1 MLTTLCPLLAS
12 LLPADDPIQVLF
24 LGDRGHHQPA
34 ARFAELAPVLARRG
48 IELAYTEDVTH
59 LSDAGLAPYDVL
71 LVYANIDEL
80 DPAGE
85 RALLDFVARGKGLV
99 ALHCASYCFRNS
111 EAWIE
116 LVGAQFQSHGTGTFH
131 TTVVDHRHPITRGYL
146 AFESWDE
153 TYVHTRHNPD
163 RSVLEVRADERGTE
177 PYTWT
182 REAGAARVFY
192 TAWGHDE
199 RTWTN
204 EGFQDLV
211 ERGIRWVAGR
221 SSASPLPEAS
231 FVPARIPNYLAGAD
245 EARMQEPFAPAESLE
260 LAATAAGVRLELFA
274 AEPLIHSPLALA
286 WDERGRLYVSESLD
300 YPNELRPEGE
310 GRDRIVRLED
320 TDGDGRADSATTFAD
335 GLSLPTSL
343 LASAGGLIVHQ
354 PPVTL
359 FLRDHDGDGAADE
372 RRVLLEGWGTGDT
385 HAGPSNLR
393 YGLDNW
399 IWGTVG
405 YSAFRGKVGGERHA
419 FGQAVYRFRP
429 DGSRLEVLCSTSN
442 NTWGLGISETG
453 EVFTS
458 TANNDQIDYLGIPN
472 RHYEAVSGWH
482 GNGWAFI
489 GDYRKFHPITDSVRQ
504 VDWHDGFTSAAGAA
518 LYTARAYPESYWN
531 AVALICEPTGHLV
544 HRSRLERS
552 GAGYVA
558 RDGLNLY
565 ASRDEW
571 SAPIAAEVGPDGAVW
586 VIDWYSYVVQHN
598 PTPRGFETGRGNAYV
613 TPHRDR
619 EHARIYRLAHR
630 DAPPAP
636 GRDLAR
642 ASAAQLVAT
651 LDDDNLLWRLQA
663 QRLLVERRERDVA
676 RSLVE
681 RLAAPRLDGIGSDPG
696 AIHALWTLHGLGAL
710 GPEAADAEALAAA
723 RSALA
728 HPAAPVRANAAR
740 VLAGDAPSTAR
751 LFERLADGDEIVVR
765 EALLALAGA
774 PPDEQVGAE
783 IFELLGDPSFAG
795 DRWRVDAATAA
806 AARHDAGFLGAAL
819 RATPAEAQ
827 AAAEPEP
834 ENLLPNPSFELA
846 RDGRPQGWSPRTYGG
861 RAQHEWVAGEGRLGS
876 ACLKIASAS
885 GSDTSWFT
893 DVAVDPRGKYRLS
906 GWVRTAGVRG
916 AMGGL
921 FNVHQLGQ
929 TVTPSVSGDSDWRA
943 VEVVFDADG
952 RERLSLNCLF
962 GGWGTSTGT
971 AWYDD
976 VRLERVRDDAQ
987 LARLGEVRGQV
998 LATVTRHYASRGPV
1012 ESLAGTLTRLEGAD
1026 PLIAGFVLS
1035 GLVAGWPEASVP
1047 VLASE
1052 HLAAILRLAESL
1064 PTGAAAE
1071 LCTLA
1076 RRFGL
1081 DEATASARERI
1092 ARSLAGEARD
1102 GARPTA
1108 QRLAAARALLALE
1121 PVEASWTALAGE
1133 LSPAA
1138 EPDWNLGLVAA
1149 LGEGDDARIAPLL
1162 LARWPSLTADSARA
1176 VVALCLRRAP
1186 WTVAL
1191 LDAVERGAI
1200 NRASLSAQ
1208 DWQRLERSPDPAIA
1222 ERARALSAAVGRPT
1236 SASRSQVFQ
1245 RLEALAGEAGDA
1257 ARGRVVFQETCLV
1270 CHTFAG
1276 EGGVVGPA
1284 LDGVGAR
1291 GKADILLEIVDPNR
1305 SLEANYQ
1312 LWVVRTLDGEI
1323 LTGRIASETRTSFE
1337 LLDSEGRR
1345 TVVER
1350 ADVEAMVAQS
1360 ISIMP
1365 EGLVDELPPADVRDL
1380 LQYLVQGTGER

>member
-1 MLTTLCPLLAS
+1 MLSTLCALFAALP
-12 LLPADDPIQVLF
+12 PADEPIRVLF

-34 ARFAELAPVLARRG
+34 ARFAELAPELARRG
-48 IELAYTEDVTH
+48 IELEYTEDVAR
-59 LSDAGLAPYDVL
+59 LSAAGLGPYDVL
-71 LVYANIDEL
+71 AVYANIDEL
-80 DPAGE
+80 APAGE
-85 RALLDFVARGKGLV
+85 RALLDFVAGGKGLV

-111 EAWIE
+111 DAWIE
-116 LVGAQFQSHGTGTFH
+116 LVGAQFQSHGTGVFATK
-131 TTVVDHRHPITRGYL
+131 VVDFAHPITRGYL

-163 RSVLEVRADERGTE
+163 RRVLEVREDERGQE
-177 PYTWT
+177 PWTWT
-182 REAGAARVFY
+182 REHGAGRVFY

-204 EGFQDLV
+204 EGFQELV
-211 ERGIRWVAGR
+211 ERGIRWAAGR
-221 SSASPLPEAS
+221 SRPTPLPEPT

-245 EARMQEPFAPAESLE
+245 EARMQEPFAPAESAQ
-260 LAATAAGVRLELFA
+260 LAATAPGVRLELFA
-274 AEPLIHSPLALA
+274 AEPLIHSPLAMA
-286 WDERGRLYVSESLD
+286 WDERGRLFVSESVD

-310 GRDRIVRLED
+310 GRDRIMRLAD

-343 LASAGGLIVHQ
+343 LWCNGGLIVHQ
-354 PPVTL
+354 PPRTL
-359 FLRDHDGDGAADE
+359 FLRDHDGDGVADE

-393 YGLDNW
+393 YGFDNW

-405 YSAFRGKVGGERHA
+405 YSAFRGTVGGERHA

-442 NTWGLGISETG
+442 NTWGLGLSETG

-458 TANNDQIDYLGIPN
+458 TANNDQIDYLAIPN
-472 RHYEAVSGWH
+472 RHYESVAGWH

-489 GDYRKFHPITDSVRQ
+489 GDYREFHPITDSVRQ
-504 VDWHDGFTSAAGAA
+504 VDWHDRFTAAAGAA

-531 AVALICEPTGHLV
+531 AVALVCEPTGHLV

-558 RDGLNLY
+558 RDGRNLY

-586 VIDWYSYVVQHN
+586 VLDWYSYVVQHN
-598 PTPRGFETGRGNAYV
+598 PTPRGFETGRGSAYV

-630 DAPPAP
+630 DAPAVAP
-636 GRDLAR
+636 RDLSR
-642 ASAAQLVAT
+642 ASAAELVAT
-651 LDDDNLLWRLQA
+651 LDDDNLLWRMHA
-663 QRLLVERRERDVA
+663 QRLLVERGEHDVA
-676 RSLVE
+676 PALVE

-710 GPEAADAEALAAA
+710 GPEAPDAEALAAA
-723 RSALA
+723 RAALE
-728 HPAAPVRANAAR
+728 HPAAAVRANAAR

-751 LFERLADGDEIVVR
+751 LVERLADRDEIVVR
-765 EALLALAGA
+765 EALLALAVA
-774 PPDEQVGAE
+774 PPDEALGARV
-783 IFELLGDPSFAG
+783 FELLGDPAFAA
-795 DRWRVDAATAA
+795 DRWRVEAATAA

-827 AAAEPEP
+827 AAADPEP

-846 RDGRPQGWSPRTYGG
+846 RDGRPEGWSPRTYGG
-861 RAQHEWVAGEGRLGS
+861 RAEHAWAAGEGRFGS
-876 ACLKIASAS
+876 ACLEIRSEA

-893 DVAVDPRGKYRLS
+893 DVEVDPRGTYRLA

-921 FNVHQLGQ
+921 FNVHLLGQ
-929 TVTPSVSGDSDWRA
+929 TVTPGVSGDSDWRE
-943 VEVVFDADG
+943 VEVVFDAEG
-952 RERLSLNCLF
+952 RERVSLNCLF

-987 LARLGEVRGQV
+987 LARLGEVRGQA
-998 LATVTRHYASRGPV
+998 LASVTRHYASRGPTDSV
-1012 ESLAGTLTRLEGAD
+1012 AHTLARLEGAD
-1026 PLIAGFVLS
+1026 PGIAGFVLS
-1035 GLVAGWPEASVP
+1035 GLVAGWPQGATP
-1047 VLASE
+1047 VLDSE
-1052 HLAAILRLAESL
+1052 HIAAILRLSERL
-1064 PTGAAAE
+1064 PAAAAAD

-1081 DEATASARERI
+1081 EDATADARRRVSAT
-1092 ARSLAGEARD
+1092 LARD
-1102 GARPTA
+1102 VADPDRPA
-1108 QRLAAARALLALE
+1108 AARLAAARALIALE
-1121 PVEASWTALAGE
+1121 PVEASWAALARE

-1138 EPDWNLGLVAA
+1138 EPDWNLGLIAA
-1149 LGEGDDARIAPLL
+1149 LGEAGDARIAPLL
-1162 LARWPSLTADSARA
+1162 LARWPSLTAESARA
-1176 VVALCLRRAP
+1176 VVALCLRRAT
-1186 WTVAL
+1186 WTQAL
-1191 LDAVERGAI
+1191 LDAVEQGAI

-1208 DWQRLERSPDPAIA
+1208 DWQRLERSPDPALA
-1222 ERARALSAAVGRPT
+1222 ERARALAAAVGRPT
-1236 SASRSQVFQ
+1236 SASRAQVFQ
-1245 RLEALAGEAGDA
+1245 RLEPLAAEDGDA
-1257 ARGRVVFQETCLV
+1257 ARGREVFRKTCLV

-1276 EGGVVGPA
+1276 EGGAVGPA

-1291 GKADILLEIVDPNR
+1291 GKTDILLEVVDPNR

-1312 LWVVRTLDGEI
+1312 LWVVRTLEGEI

-1337 LLDSEGRR
+1337 LLDAEGRR

-1350 ADVEAMVAQS
+1350 AEVEAMVAQS

-1365 EGLVDELPPADVRDL
+1365 EGLVDELPPGDVRDL
-1380 LQYLVQGTGER
+1380 LQYLVQGAGER